1 MENPN
6 NKPVNFQKVND
17 LNFPLSL
24 TFKIGTFAND
34 FVAKD
39 ASDTTISYVKQKMF
53 KFIEDVSVFTD
64 ESQSTIL
71 YKINANKWIDF
82 SATYLFTDSNG
93 NDIGRIARKGWASI
107 WKTRYEIYDEK
118 QNQDLL
124 IQEENAWIKVFDAIF
139 AQIPVLGILTGYM
152 FNPSYA
158 VSRPDGT
165 IVAQLKKEPSFFGR
179 KFKVNKLT
187 EFEIGEEERIV
198 LSLMMMILLERRK
211 G

>member
-6 NKPVNFQKVND
+6 NQPVNFQKVND

-179 KFKVNKLT
+179 KFKVNKLA

>member
-1 MENPN
+1 ML
-6 NKPVNFQKVND
+6 FR
-17 LNFPLSL
+17 S
-24 TFKIGTFAND
+24 
-34 FVAKD
+34 
-39 ASDTTISYVKQKMF
+39 
-53 KFIEDVSVFTD
+53 D

-179 KFKVNKLT
+179 KFKVNKLA

>member
-6 NKPVNFQKVND
+6 NQPVNFQKVND

-93 NDIGRIARKGWASI
+93 NDVGRIARKGWASI

-139 AQIPVLGILTGYM
+139 AQIPVLGILTGYV

-179 KFKVNKLT
+179 KFKVNKLA

>member
-6 NKPVNFQKVND
+6 NQPVNFQKVND

-139 AQIPVLGILTGYM
+139 AQIPVLGILTGYV

-179 KFKVNKLT
+179 KFKVNKLA

>member
-6 NKPVNFQKVND
+6 NQPVNFQKVND

-34 FVAKD
+34 FIVKD
-39 ASDTTISYVKQKMF
+39 ASDITISYVKQKMF

-107 WKTRYEIYDEK
+107 WKTRYEIY
-118 QNQDLL
+118 
-124 IQEENAWIKVFDAIF
+124 
-139 AQIPVLGILTGYM
+139 
-152 FNPSYA
+152 
-158 VSRPDGT
+158 
-165 IVAQLKKEPSFFGR
+165 
-179 KFKVNKLT
+179 
-187 EFEIGEEERIV
+187 EIGRAHV
-198 LSLMMMILLERRK
+198 
-211 G
+211 